1 MWEKRGTATF
11 VTAYTYCM
19 PFIEVDVE
27 AGDNSY
33 MSLLRM
39 FDARENPQVVT
50 RVVTIRRDG
59 IEGLCAVTGWSAAGP
74 CPAYAASVW
83 DSGDGV
89 ALLIYGGDEGI
100 RLQNVESGSAW
111 DVTDDSQWGEPCLLL
126 EAGTGAS

>member
-1 MWEKRGTATF
+1 
-11 VTAYTYCM
+11 M

-39 FDARENPQVVT
+39 FDAREKPHVVT

-59 IEGLCAVTGWSAAGP
+59 IEGLCAVTGWSAVGP

-100 RLQNVESGSAW
+100 RLQDVESGSAW
-111 DVTDDSQWGEPCLLL
+111 DVKDDNQWGEPCLLL
-126 EAGTGAS
+126 EAGTAAS